1 MQVSFRP
8 LNQHILVLLLV
19 VSIPATNLFSQITS
33 STGYTADEIASYLAG
48 DGVII
53 DNAVMDC
60 HNLAFGKFD
69 CVDCNVGIDS
79 GVILTSGRVINITG
93 PNNSGSTGTA
103 NGWPG
108 DPDLEAIPG
117 VGATFDA
124 CVLEFDVFSPGDSL
138 KFDYVFGSDEYL
150 EYVNVINDVFAF
162 WISGPGFGSPTN
174 IALIPG
180 TSIPVT
186 INNVNN
192 LDFPMYYINNGTGGG
207 GIYGTDPYY
216 IEYDGFTTV
225 LTAEAEVT
233 PCEWYHLKLAVADQS
248 DNVFDSGVF
257 IRAKSLL
264 TNTLAD
270 FAFPGFPLG
279 LFAEFCSTD
288 PDPVPLFPD
297 GAVPG
302 IFTATPAGLVFDPTT
317 GIIDLSASTPG
328 EYEYT
333 NTLITDVCYAD
344 TAIYTLNVIISD
356 PVLANFS
363 YPSTSYCIN
372 DTDPSPMAAVGAI
385 FGTFSAAPAGLII
398 NATTGVID
406 LSASTPGTYTI
417 TNFVVSGTA
426 CPDAS
431 NTFVINIY
439 PTFTSIVNASICDGD
454 SYTLPTGTVVF
465 AAGAYTNILNS
476 VHGCDSTITTVL
488 TIDPVYVFT
497 LNPSICT
504 GSSYILPDGTVV
516 STAGTYFNAFVTAA
530 GCDSNYTI
538 NLSVNPTP
546 IITPTVHICDGET
559 YILPDGV
566 AVGTS
571 GVYDVTLVTGAG
583 CDSTIST
590 TVLVHPV
597 FAVTVN
603 AEICDD
609 VNYTLPDGTIV
620 NVTGVYITNLLTTK
634 DCDSIITTNLTVH
647 PTFNTILNPEICIGE
662 TYTLP
667 DGAIVSVSGTFNYSY
682 SSVFGCDSFVTVNLT
697 VNPLPVL
704 SWVIDDIFCMEE
716 GFITLTA
723 DPAGG
728 IYSGTG
734 TAGDQFV
741 TSLAGVGGP
750 YTLTYD
756 YTDVNGCFNTISV
769 ETSVDENYATAWGD
783 TTVYYGEDI
792 ILFSDAGGDYTWSPP
807 NGVDCI
813 TCPITTILPP
823 YTTDYIITSVDE
835 NGCIATDNAF
845 VTVLPDPGNILFVP
859 NTFTP
864 NSDGNNDVFFVFGY
878 NLTLVTKI
886 SVFDRWGEMVYLR
899 ENISPYD
906 ISNGWDGTI
915 NGKALNNGVYAY
927 VVEVQFETGQI
938 FSQMGNVT
946 LIR

>member
-1 MQVSFRP
+1 M
-8 LNQHILVLLLV
+8 I
-19 VSIPATNLFSQITS
+19 
-33 STGYTADEIASYLAG
+33 YL
-48 DGVII
+48 I
-53 DNAVMDC
+53 
-60 HNLAFGKFD
+60 
-69 CVDCNVGIDS
+69 
-79 GVILTSGRVINITG
+79 
-93 PNNSGSTGTA
+93 
-103 NGWPG
+103 
-108 DPDLEAIPG
+108 
-117 VGATFDA
+117 
-124 CVLEFDVFSPGDSL
+124 
-138 KFDYVFGSDEYL
+138 
-150 EYVNVINDVFAF
+150 
-162 WISGPGFGSPTN
+162 
-174 IALIPG
+174 
-180 TSIPVT
+180 
-186 INNVNN
+186 
-192 LDFPMYYINNGTGGG
+192 
-207 GIYGTDPYY
+207 
-216 IEYDGFTTV
+216 
-225 LTAEAEVT
+225 
-233 PCEWYHLKLAVADQS
+233 
-248 DNVFDSGVF
+248 
-257 IRAKSLL
+257 
-264 TNTLAD
+264 
-270 FAFPGFPLG
+270 
-279 LFAEFCSTD
+279 
-288 PDPVPLFPD
+288 
-297 GAVPG
+297 
-302 IFTATPAGLVFDPTT
+302 
-317 GIIDLSASTPG
+317 
-328 EYEYT
+328 
-333 NTLITDVCYAD
+333 
-344 TAIYTLNVIISD
+344 
-356 PVLANFS
+356 
-363 YPSTSYCIN
+363 
-372 DTDPSPMAAVGAI
+372 
-385 FGTFSAAPAGLII
+385 
-398 NATTGVID
+398 
-406 LSASTPGTYTI
+406 
-417 TNFVVSGTA
+417 
-426 CPDAS
+426 
-431 NTFVINIY
+431 
-439 PTFTSIVNASICDGD
+439 
-454 SYTLPTGTVVF
+454 
-465 AAGAYTNILNS
+465 
-476 VHGCDSTITTVL
+476 
-488 TIDPVYVFT
+488 
-497 LNPSICT
+497 
-504 GSSYILPDGTVV
+504 
-516 STAGTYFNAFVTAA
+516 
-530 GCDSNYTI
+530 
-538 NLSVNPTP
+538 
-546 IITPTVHICDGET
+546 
-559 YILPDGV
+559 
-566 AVGTS
+566 
-571 GVYDVTLVTGAG
+571 G

-886 SVFDRWGEMVYLR
+886 SVFDRCR
-899 ENISPYD
+899 FTC
-906 ISNGWDGTI
+906 TI
-915 NGKALNNGVYAY
+915 RA
-927 VVEVQFETGQI
+927 
-938 FSQMGNVT
+938 
-946 LIR
+946 